1 MLMQSQG
8 WTKLLF
14 ATLLAV
20 ISGNKCCM
28 GVDVALAANLNDSG
42 EQHKP
47 DTKYVTD
54 SQQVYQ
60 FYQNIQFPASN
71 FDLQRSPL
79 LNFNSAANIL
89 ISQSNPEANPD
100 TESLPQRPTPPSN
113 PPPSNE
119 PPQLEAQPREF
130 PQPSPT
136 IIEELLDK
144 PVVNR
149 TEQLERLRR
158 ILQQRQKPKPQTNN
172 RQELELRVRQRPLPQ
187 QQPTADANSLR
198 ELELR
203 VRPRPL
209 PQTKPPSPVAKF
221 KPIGSL
227 QANVG
232 YFHTNNIFSSEF
244 FPKED
249 GLIFYGLSLASAYFP
264 LGDKT
269 YINGSIN
276 GNLIRY
282 IDQSRFNYN
291 QISFN
296 VGIYQQLSPRMYAEL
311 DFNNQQFFYAKSVGM
326 FQAGD
331 RFLDENSVRVSLGRR
346 DPLTSKLTLDSF
358 YEFSTNFSEPNN
370 RSRLINNFWLSLSY
384 ALQEPLQVGIN
395 YQLSLVDFTQRQRDD
410 HYHRLFGH
418 VIYRVSNSS
427 NLNLQSGFSFGDSTD
442 RNINFDNWFL
452 SVYYNLRI
460 GEF

>member
-28 GVDVALAANLNDSG
+28 GVDVVLAGNSKNSG
-42 EQHKP
+42 EQHKANI
-47 DTKYVTD
+47 KYATD
-54 SQQVYQ
+54 SQPGYQ
-60 FYQNIQFPASN
+60 FYQSSQFQASN
-71 FDLQRSPL
+71 FDLERSPL

-89 ISQSNPEANPD
+89 ISQSNPEAKPD
-100 TESLPQRPTPPSN
+100 TESLPQTPNPPSN

-130 PQPSPT
+130 PQSSPT

-144 PVVNR
+144 PAVNR

-158 ILQQRQKPKPQTNN
+158 ILQLRQKPKPQTDNL
-172 RQELELRVRQRPLPQ
+172 RELELRVRQRPLPQ
-187 QQPTADANSLR
+187 QQPTSNANSLR

-203 VRPRPL
+203 VRPRPV
-209 PQTKPPSPVAKF
+209 PQTKPPVAKF

-232 YFHTNNIFSSEF
+232 YFQTNNIFASEF
-244 FPKED
+244 FPRED

-264 LGDKT
+264 LGAKT

-291 QISFN
+291 QINFN

-311 DFNNQQFFYAKSVGM
+311 DFNNQQFFYAKSVGR

-346 DPLTSKLTLDSF
+346 DPLNPRLNLDSF
-358 YEFSTNFSEPNN
+358 YEFSANFSEPNN

-395 YQLSLVDFTQRQRDD
+395 YQLTLADFTQRQRNDN
-410 HYHRLFGH
+410 YHRLFGH

-427 NLNLQSGFSFGDSTD
+427 NLNVQSGFSFGDSTD

>member
-1 MLMQSQG
+1 MLIQSQD

-14 ATLLAV
+14 TTLLAL

-28 GVDVALAANLNDSG
+28 GVDVVLAANLDNSG
-42 EQHKP
+42 DQHKANI
-47 DTKYVTD
+47 KSVKD

-60 FYQNIQFPASN
+60 FYQNIKFQASN
-71 FDLQRSPL
+71 FDFQRSPL
-79 LNFNSAANIL
+79 PNFNSVANIL
-89 ISQSNPEANPD
+89 ISQSNPEANPE

-113 PPPSNE
+113 PPLSNE
-119 PPQLEAQPREF
+119 PLQLEAQPREF
-130 PQPSPT
+130 PQSSPT

-144 PVVNR
+144 PAVNR
-149 TEQLERLRR
+149 TEQLEILRR
-158 ILQQRQKPKPQTNN
+158 ILQPRQKPKTQTDN
-172 RQELELRVRQRPLPQ
+172 RRELQLRVRQRPLPQ
-187 QQPTADANSLR
+187 QQPTSNANSIR

-209 PQTKPPSPVAKF
+209 PQIKPPVAKF

-232 YFHTNNIFSSEF
+232 YFQTNNIFSSEF
-244 FPKED
+244 FPRED

-264 LGDKT
+264 LGNKT

-311 DFNNQQFFYAKSVGM
+311 DFNNQQFFYAKSVGR

-346 DPLTSKLTLDSF
+346 DPLNSKLTLDSF
-358 YEFSTNFSEPNN
+358 YEFSANFSEPNS

-395 YQLSLVDFTQRQRDD
+395 YQLTLADFTQRQRDD
-410 HYHRLFGH
+410 NYHRLFGH